1 MDLGKFG
8 GISIGHTDGL
18 DVGDK
23 GKTAI
28 KRDV

>member
-8 GISIGHTDGL
+8 GILIGYIDGL

-23 GKTAI
+23 GKIVI